1 MKPYPT
7 GSPVLKYVGLLLW
20 LRQRPLGL
28 TASLLYLRSPH
39 SCRARGPRSIGHRH
53 GSSCFPRSQ
62 NSTFQD
68 GCLLWS
74 STAVGWGH
82 RGEGRARRPRS
93 GGGRGFDEV
102 YWQCQWARACLM
114 SMFGTVLSPRRRG
127 PHESSDGKLESAVT
141 HIKRDV
147 DREQSTYIRWSTI
160 TLHNQPM
167 SIQHFFASWQ
177 FHALISSVLDFKLIL
192 VFEISRNDF
201 PQCFFAEMWCL
212 LRQICLSKSWTSW
225 KYDVRVVEIVSKFL
239 LKSYFFH

>member
-114 SMFGTVLSPRRRG
+114 SMFGTVLSV
-127 PHESSDGKLESAVT
+127 SSSSRASRVL
-141 HIKRDV
+141 
-147 DREQSTYIRWSTI
+147 RWKT
-160 TLHNQPM
+160 
-167 SIQHFFASWQ
+167 W
-177 FHALISSVLDFKLIL
+177 
-192 VFEISRNDF
+192 ISRNPHKTWRWQGAKHIHTLIDNNSTQSAYVNSALFCILAVSCIDF
-201 PQCFFAEMWCL
+201 FCSRF
-212 LRQICLSKSWTSW
+212 
-225 KYDVRVVEIVSKFL
+225 
-239 LKSYFFH
+239 